1 MAFEGYI
8 TNIPSFLWDFLSFFK
23 KKSIDITMI
32 VCGLLSILLLIIG
45 LYVYR
50 YMLEVLEHI
59 PINILKTF
67 FFTIS
72 KIFLL
77 SALSFV
83 SILILIL
90 PETESLI
97 SKQPWRLFF
106 VWALLLSRMSFLNS
120 MTFLLL
126 HLLLLPLSR
135 LEAKSSLKLSR
146 LYLMA
151 SGTMSRKSA
160 IGHQCT
166 ACQKK
171 RTDTAGNL
179 CTYAYV

>member
-1 MAFEGYI
+1 MLQIYPLFFMRFFI
-8 TNIPSFLWDFLSFFK
+8 IFK
-23 KKSIDITMI
+23 KEKYWHYNDSMRPIINFIIDNRPI
-32 VCGLLSILLLIIG
+32 
-45 LYVYR
+45 VYR
-50 YMLEVLEHI
+50 YMLKVLKHI

-67 FFTIS
+67 FFRIS
-72 KIFLL
+72 KIFLM
-77 SALSFV
+77 SALSSV
-83 SILILIL
+83 STLILIS
-90 PETESLI
+90 PETESLTL
-97 SKQPWRLFF
+97 KQPWRLSF
-106 VWALLLSRMSFLNS
+106 VWVLLLSRMSFLNS